1 MLIKHRLNLFVSDKM
16 ESFNTSLE
24 DISIPISD
32 EDNCELVLSH
42 KDLTDVM
49 QKSEYNFT
57 DHNEQKEVL
66 FEFIKS
72 KLCIEDNQVE
82 IIKSDLLAKITFFLL
97 KASEKYIKSSRKYER
112 FLSNNQL
119 FLSKNFDLPKLP
131 RPSKQLSQPNKRN
144 VNNIVRV

>member
-1 MLIKHRLNLFVSDKM
+1 M

-24 DISIPISD
+24 DISIPISN
-32 EDNCELVLSH
+32 EDNCEFQNKNELVLSH
-42 KDLTDVM
+42 KDLSDVM

-57 DHNEQKEVL
+57 DHNQQKEVL

-72 KLCIEDNQVE
+72 KLCIDDNQVE

-131 RPSKQLSQPNKRN
+131 RPSKQLSQPKKRN
-144 VNNIVRV
+144 ENNIVRV